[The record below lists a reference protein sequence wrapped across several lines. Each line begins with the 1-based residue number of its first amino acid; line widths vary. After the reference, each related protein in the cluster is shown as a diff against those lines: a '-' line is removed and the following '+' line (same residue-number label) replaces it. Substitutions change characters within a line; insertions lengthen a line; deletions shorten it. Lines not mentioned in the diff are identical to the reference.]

1 MAQRDKLRKIQEEKR
16 QEELKE
22 FQSKTETKSSLFAE
36 LKKMDDETKSTMKN
50 TKEAMDLE
58 RRRNMMRKAHEDA
71 KKDT

>member
-1 MAQRDKLRKIQEEKR
+1 
-16 QEELKE
+16 
-22 FQSKTETKSSLFAE
+22 
-36 LKKMDDETKSTMKN
+36 MDDETKSTMKN